1 MKERGI
7 YMAKKGWGK
16 LMALAAVSG
25 AVAAGISYVL
35 QYKTYHKELE
45 KDFREFEEDEDGE
58 DKASETGREHPAD
71 QEKFNRNYISLTSSK
86 DEFKVAARDMAQAT
100 RNVLRDAGSLFS
112 DTAHE
117 AMSAAVD
124 TAHIALNSM
133 KTKKD
138 EWREEHEAEPGSPQ
152 DDLPEDEGYLDDDY
166 VDDDDLYDYE
176 RLDSEPSYSEKD
188 VHAEQPDV
196 SVVEETADDA
206 DDVISVEVAEDAD
219 DMEPSADTPDGF
231 KDDPVL

>member
-7 YMAKKGWGK
+7 YMAKKGLGK

-25 AVAAGISYVL
+25 AVAAGVSYVL

-58 DKASETGREHPAD
+58 DKESETGREHPAD

-138 EWREEHEAEPGSPQ
+138 EWREEHEAEPVSPQ
-152 DDLPEDEGYLDDDY
+152 
-166 VDDDDLYDYE
+166 DDLYDYE